1 MTPSHIAVLVH
12 QGLEF
17 GMQHEKAINQSDLTF
32 PMFFQRKCW
41 GIC

>member
-32 PMFFQRKCW
+32 PMFFQRKCR